1 MMLAELRNESL
12 AFFLV
17 VPVVPSYSQ
26 FWGLSS
32 MCPFFFF
39 GKSTLVGVIYHFTD
53 DLVLRE
59 NSPVILFNK
68 MSTG

>member
-32 MCPFFFF
+32 MCPFVFL
-39 GKSTLVGVIYHFTD
+39 GKAHSLELYII
-53 DLVLRE
+53 
-59 NSPVILFNK
+59 SPMI
-68 MSTG
+68 